1 MKFCAIVAVENSGG
15 IGIKNSLPW
24 KISEDMTMFREKT
37 IGNGNNAI
45 IMGRKTHESIGMLL
59 GKRENIIITRNKTYK
74 SPIQKM
80 STNNVNPV
88 IFNNVEDCLNYTK
101 EKEFDTVWV
110 IGGEEIYS
118 LFLSQV
124 DDIYITQ
131 VIKDIDCDAYFP
143 IQWVEENYSLVNATR
158 KIVADQKEQ
167 KLCEIVFKQ
176 YSRK

>member
-1 MKFCAIVAVENSGG
+1 MKLCAIVAVENSGG

-24 KISEDMTMFREKT
+24 KISEDMTMFREIT

-45 IMGRKTHESIGMLL
+45 IMGRKTHESIGMFL

-80 STNNVNPV
+80 STNNVKPV
-88 IFNNVEDCLNYTK
+88 IFNDVEDCLNYTK
-101 EKEFDTVWV
+101 EKMFDTVWV

-118 LFLSQV
+118 LFLSQL
-124 DDIYITQ
+124 DDIYITH
-131 VIKDIDCDAYFP
+131 VMKDIDCDAYFP
-143 IQWVEENYSLVNATR
+143 IDCVKDNYSLLSATR
-158 KIVADQKEQ
+158 EIVTDHKDQ